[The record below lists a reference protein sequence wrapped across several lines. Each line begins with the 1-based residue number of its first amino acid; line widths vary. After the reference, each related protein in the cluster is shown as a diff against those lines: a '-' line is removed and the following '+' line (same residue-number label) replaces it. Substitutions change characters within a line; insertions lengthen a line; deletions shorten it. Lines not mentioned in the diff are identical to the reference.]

1 MSTTPLIHVVDDDDS
16 LRTAL
21 LRLLGAAGF
30 EVRGYASTGD
40 FLLYPL
46 PDRPGCL
53 LLDVRMPGP
62 SGLALQAALQRQ
74 GVVLPVIF
82 LTGYADIADS
92 VRAMKAGAVDF
103 LTKPVERVALF
114 DAIQRALAR
123 DAVQRTARQEAE
135 QLRTRFASLT
145 LRERAVFDRVIAG
158 KINKQIAEELG
169 IAERTVKMQRAQFM
183 VKLGVSSVAVLGRLA
198 EQLYRLSD

>member
-1 MSTTPLIHVVDDDDS
+1 M
-16 LRTAL
+16 
-21 LRLLGAAGF
+21 
-30 EVRGYASTGD
+30 
-40 FLLYPL
+40 
-46 PDRPGCL
+46 
-53 LLDVRMPGP
+53 
-62 SGLALQAALQRQ
+62 QAALQRQ
-74 GVVLPVIF
+74 GVMLPVIF

-169 IAERTVKMQRAQFM
+169 IAERTVKMQR
-183 VKLGVSSVAVLGRLA
+183 
-198 EQLYRLSD
+198 LSLIHI